1 VVAHRFTGVAFPCR
15 TVRSAGVIRRLGAV
29 ITTRIAYRL
38 PQIFEKLECRLR
50 ARYFFDNFVKR
61 PFLVS
66 SVR

>member
-1 VVAHRFTGVAFPCR
+1 
-15 TVRSAGVIRRLGAV
+15 VIRRLGAV